1 MGTYEEFTNWIR
13 GQSSDNPNAQILT
26 TPNRVQ
32 VSIDSNQAGST
43 MTSRHEVSKQ
53 LLQIALIPGF
63 GKIGFT
69 VGKAAFGMT
78 KPKNVLKV
86 IWPLLLFD
94 DPPSLMM
101 KWMEAKLEQQGKSP
115 RQDMTS
121 VIKTGQIPKTR
132 GGTKSSRAA
141 KSAPSTVK
149 PFWSNGKPKC
159 RKGYRYDF
167 KRKMCV
173 KKS

>member
-1 MGTYEEFTNWIR
+1 MGAYEDLTGWIR
-13 GQSSDNPNAQILT
+13 QQTITNPNSEVLF

-32 VSIDSNQAGST
+32 VSVDSNQAGTT

-53 LLQIALIPGF
+53 LLSFALIPGF
-63 GKIGFT
+63 GKIGYT
-69 VGKAAFGMT
+69 VGRAAFGRT

-86 IWPLLLFD
+86 VWPLLLFD
-94 DPPSLMM
+94 DPPGIMV
-101 KWMEAKLEQQGKSP
+101 KYMEARLRNEKSP

-132 GGTKSSRAA
+132 GGTKSSRAV
-141 KSAPSTVK
+141 KTAPSTVK

-159 RKGYRYDF
+159 REGYRYDF
-167 KRKMCV
+167 KRKLCV

>member
-1 MGTYEEFTNWIR
+1 MGVYEELTDWIR
-13 GQSSDNPNAQILT
+13 EQSRNNPNAEIIT

-32 VSIDSNQAGST
+32 VSIDSNQAGTT

-53 LLQIALIPGF
+53 ALQIALVPGL

-69 VGKAAFGMT
+69 VGRAAFGMT

-86 IWPLLLFD
+86 MWPLLLFD

-121 VIKTGQIPKTR
+121 VTKTGQIPKTR
-132 GGTKSSRAA
+132 GGTKSSG
-141 KSAPSTVK
+141 STKVLQTSK

-159 RKGYRYDF
+159 PKGFRYDF

-173 KKS
+173 RKS

>member
-1 MGTYEEFTNWIR
+1 MGKYEELTGWIR
-13 GQSSDNPNAQILT
+13 LQSSTNPNAEILT

-32 VSIDSNQAGST
+32 VSVDSNQAGAT

-53 LLQIALIPGF
+53 LLQVALIPGF
-63 GKIGFT
+63 GKIGYT
-69 VGKAAFGMT
+69 VVRAGLGMT

-94 DPPSLMM
+94 DPPSIMV
-101 KWMEAKLEQQGKSP
+101 KYMEAKLRNEKSP

-121 VIKTGQIPKTR
+121 VTKTGQIPKTR
-132 GGTKSSRAA
+132 GGTKSSRVA
-141 KSAPSTVK
+141 KSTPSTVK

-159 RKGYRYDF
+159 REGYRYDF
-167 KRKMCV
+167 KRKLCV
-173 KKS
+173 RKS